1 MLEPEFITEKLVE
14 DKQFGKFVLSP
25 LPAGFGH
32 TLGNALRRTLLSTI
46 SGIAVSYVKINDVVH
61 PFSTISG
68 VKESVLDLILNL
80 KLLRF
85 KVAGEGPY
93 EVSLS
98 AKGIGK
104 LDGADFEGS
113 DVNIVNIDQYIAEIT
128 SPKTK
133 LDITLYLEKGMGFSS
148 SEEKENKEYGKIAVD
163 SVYSPVTRVN
173 YQVEGARV
181 GRKTNFDRL
190 TLEIWTDASITPF
203 ESLKASSQQLSGFFS
218 HIFSGRDVK
227 RTESDEQK
235 IKDQLTPKLDKKV
248 YQTIIDELDLPTRVI
263 NALLREGIE
272 TVEDLLKRGK
282 EDLVNLKGVGKKS
295 LDLIEKELEKLSIP
309 FEDTHE

>member
-1 MLEPEFITEKLVE
+1 MLEPEFITEKSEE
-14 DKQFGKFVLSP
+14 DKQYGKFILNP
-25 LPAGFGH
+25 LPSGFGH

-46 SGIAVSYVKINDVVH
+46 PGVAVCYVKINDAVH

-85 KVAGEGPY
+85 KVVGDGPY

-98 AKGIGK
+98 TKGIGK
-104 LDGADFEGS
+104 ITGSDFKGS
-113 DVNIVNIDQYIAEIT
+113 DVSVVNKDQYIAEIT
-128 SPKTK
+128 SAKTK
-133 LDITLYLEKGMGFSS
+133 LDITLFLEKGLGFSS

-163 SVYSPVTRVN
+163 SVYSPVLRVN
-173 YQVEGARV
+173 YQVEGSRV

-190 TLEIWTDASITPF
+190 TMEIWTDESITPS
-203 ESLKASSQQLSGFFS
+203 ESLKKCAQQLSGFFS
-218 HIFSGRDVK
+218 HILSGRDIK
-227 RTESDEQK
+227 RADSDEK
-235 IKDQLTPKLDKKV
+235 MNKDQLTPKLDKKV

-309 FEDTHE
+309 FEDTHV